1 MSEQRF
7 RISNAKRISKGTLV
21 GSFDI
26 ETPSFKFFAAMLFE
40 KNGKRWIGFQSK
52 EWINKDG
59 DKKYF
64 PVVEF
69 STPEARDRFQALAL
83 PLAEAEFGL

>member
-1 MSEQRF
+1 MSATF
-7 RISNAKRISKGTLV
+7 KISNARRIGKGTLV
-21 GSFDI
+21 GSFDL
-26 ETPSFKFFAAMLFE
+26 ETPSFKFYGAMLFE
-40 KNGKRWIGFQSK
+40 KGGRRWIGFQSK

-69 STPEARDRFQALAL
+69 ASTEARDRFQAQAL